1 MNMYDIANRMAA
13 HLASETGMDK
23 VRADRV
29 RFGLEILM
37 GEIIKLAILLTGAV
51 LLDVLPETLAAMGGF
66 SLFRLVSGGP
76 HCEDYWRC
84 LVFSLL
90 VFWGSAAIGVL
101 VASFVT
107 EPVLV
112 KYIIGSSVVMAV
124 MVLVWAPGE
133 VPQKKIPPQKRPV
146 FKVLSLVFL
155 VLWGWVL
162 AIYVAP
168 YSMAAAVAGLLGLAG
183 QALSF
188 TPPGYRAMDG
198 FDIALSRII
207 GERRCPNHAESA

>member
-1 MNMYDIANRMAA
+1 MNMYDIANRMAV

-23 VRADRV
+23 ARVDRV
-29 RFGLEILM
+29 RFGLEILL
-37 GEIIKLAILLTGAV
+37 GEIIKLAILLAGAV
-51 LLDVLPETLAAMGGF
+51 LLGVLPETLAAMGGF

-90 VFWGSAAIGVL
+90 VFLGSAAIGVL
-101 VASFVT
+101 VAPFVT
-107 EPVLV
+107 EQIMA
-112 KYIIGSSVVMAV
+112 KSIISGLFVMAV
-124 MVLVWAPGE
+124 MVLIWAPGE
-133 VPQKKIPPQKRPV
+133 VPQKKIMPRKRSM
-146 FKVLSLVFL
+146 FKGLSLVFL
-155 VLWGWVL
+155 ALWAWVL

-168 YSMAAAVAGLLGLAG
+168 YSIAAAVAGLLGTAG

-207 GERRCPNHAESA
+207 GERRCPTHAESA